1 MDHHTNSPM
10 KPFTTSEFIS
20 NQETPVAT
28 SCGERVEIIT
38 TTARGEYPIIGY
50 IGNSTTPQRWSSSG
64 YFFSSDNPTLSV
76 RNNLHFTTKIE
87 VVHVYQYK
95 DDPKGRY
102 VTVHSSKVKEYAG
115 IMNSAVYT
123 YLGTI
128 TGPIVPPEEGK

>member
-1 MDHHTNSPM
+1 M
-10 KPFTTSEFIS
+10 KPFIASEFIS

-64 YFFSSDNPTLSV
+64 YFFKSDNSTISM
-76 RNNLHFTTKIE
+76 RNNLHFTYKIE
-87 VVHVYQYK
+87 VVHVFRLVDGTIFSTVNTPTVEAWK
-95 DDPKGRY
+95 RY
-102 VTVHSSKVKEYAG
+102 EG
-115 IMNSAVYT
+115 YT

>member
-1 MDHHTNSPM
+1 M
-10 KPFTTSEFIS
+10 KPFIASEFIS

-64 YFFSSDNPTLSV
+64 YFFSSDNSTISI
-76 RNNLHFTTKIE
+76 RNHIHFTYKIE
-87 VVHVYQYK
+87 VVHAYK
-95 DDPKGRY
+95 AVDGLVFATGHLPTAESWKR
-102 VTVHSSKVKEYAG
+102 AG
-115 IMNSAVYT
+115 YT

>member
-1 MDHHTNSPM
+1 M
-10 KPFTTSEFIS
+10 KPFIASEFIS

-28 SCGERVEIIT
+28 SCGESVEIIT
-38 TTARGEYPIIGY
+38 TTARGEYSIIGY

-76 RNNLHFTTKIE
+76 RNNLHFTYKIE
-87 VVHVYQYK
+87 VVHVFRCIQLNHLVPAMNKDAKDAFMLCPSQY
-95 DDPKGRY
+95 
-102 VTVHSSKVKEYAG
+102 A
-115 IMNSAVYT
+115 

>member
-1 MDHHTNSPM
+1 M
-10 KPFTTSEFIS
+10 KPFIASEFIS

-38 TTARGEYPIIGY
+38 TTARGEYSIIGY

-76 RNNLHFTTKIE
+76 RNNLHFTYKIE
-87 VVHVYQYK
+87 VVHVFRVADGSVLGTSHLSTTEAWK
-95 DDPKGRY
+95 K
-102 VTVHSSKVKEYAG
+102 TKSC
-115 IMNSAVYT
+115 T
-123 YLGTI
+123 YLGAI

>member
-1 MDHHTNSPM
+1 M
-10 KPFTTSEFIS
+10 KPFIASEFIS

-64 YFFSSDNPTLSV
+64 YFFKSDNSTISI
-76 RNNLHFTTKIE
+76 RNNLHFTYRIE
-87 VVHVYQYK
+87 VAHVFK
-95 DDPKGRY
+95 ALDGS
-102 VTVHSSKVKEYAG
+102 VLTTIHSPVAEAWRNAG
-115 IMNSAVYT
+115 FT